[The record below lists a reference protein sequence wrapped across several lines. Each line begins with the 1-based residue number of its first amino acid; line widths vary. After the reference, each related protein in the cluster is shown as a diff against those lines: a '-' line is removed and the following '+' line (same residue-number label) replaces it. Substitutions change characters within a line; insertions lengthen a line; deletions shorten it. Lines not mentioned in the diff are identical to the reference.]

1 MRDSRYFIL
10 AWLAAGT
17 LDLLSAF
24 VFAGIGD
31 PGLSPFTVLRNVASG
46 PFGDHLK
53 EDGLRGALV
62 GLIVHF
68 TLMANMT
75 ALFVAANRA
84 FPVLRRQPVV
94 TGLVYGLVLY
104 LVMYCGVLPLRYPG
118 FFPHGAYKIAN
129 ALFSHLICVGLPM
142 ALITA
147 RGLRRG

>member
-1 MRDSRYFIL
+1 MRESRYFIL

-17 LDLLSAF
+17 CDLLSAF
-24 VFAGIGD
+24 VFAGLGD
-31 PGLSPFTVLRNVASG
+31 QSVSPLAVLRNVASG

-53 EDGLRGALV
+53 EEGLRGALI

-68 TLMANMT
+68 ALMANMT
-75 ALFVAANRA
+75 AVFVAANRA
-84 FPVLRRQPVV
+84 IPALRRQPIV
-94 TGLVYGLVLY
+94 TGLAYGLVLY

-129 ALFSHLICVGLPM
+129 GLFSHLICVGLPM

-147 RGLRRG
+147 RGFRRA